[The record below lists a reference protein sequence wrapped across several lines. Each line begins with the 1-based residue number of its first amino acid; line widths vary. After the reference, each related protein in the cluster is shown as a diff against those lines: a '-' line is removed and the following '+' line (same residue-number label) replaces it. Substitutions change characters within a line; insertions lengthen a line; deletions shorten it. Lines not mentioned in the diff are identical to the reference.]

1 VLNDNFEIIIIDDG
15 STDSTWEK
23 IKKIGEQNSNLK
35 GIKFS
40 RNFGHHYAI
49 TAGITESTGDWVVV
63 MDGDLQD
70 RPEVIPDLYKK
81 AQEGFDV
88 VFVSRTQ
95 RPESLIYRISQ
106 KIFYFILRIL
116 SGVKFDNTQANFSII
131 SKKVVESFKQFP
143 ENARFYGSTVMWL
156 GYNRASIKAPHGTRI
171 AGETSYTLKKR
182 IKLAS
187 DIILAF
193 SDRPLKFA
201 IAIGIL
207 MSSFSFVMLFYVV
220 WGSLHWGFSSVG
232 WASIMATTLL
242 TGGVILVVLGIIGVY
257 IGSVFREVK
266 SRPLYLIDKKNNF

>member
-1 VLNDNFEIIIIDDG
+1 LSDNFEIIIIDDG
-15 STDSTWEK
+15 STDSTWKRIEE
-23 IKKIGEQNSNLK
+23 IGEKNSKLK

-49 TAGITESTGDWVVV
+49 TAGIAESTGDWVVV

-95 RPESLIYRISQ
+95 RPESLIYRLSQ
-106 KIFYFILRIL
+106 KIFYFVLRIL
-116 SGVKFDNTQANFSII
+116 SGVKFDNSQANFSII

-156 GYNRASIKAPHGTRI
+156 GYDRTSIKASHGTRLG
-171 AGETSYTLKKR
+171 GETSYTLKKR

-232 WASIMATTLL
+232 WASLMAITLL

>member
-1 VLNDNFEIIIIDDG
+1 LTDNFEIIIIDDG
-15 STDSTWEK
+15 STDSTWKRIEE
-23 IKKIGEQNSNLK
+23 IGEKNSKLK

-49 TAGITESTGDWVVV
+49 TAGIAESSGDWVVV

-95 RPESLIYRISQ
+95 RPESLVYRISQ

-156 GYNRASIKAPHGTRI
+156 GYDRTSIKASHGTRLE
-171 AGETSYTLKKR
+171 GETSYTLKKR

-220 WGSLHWGFSSVG
+220 WGSLNWGFSSVG
-232 WASIMATTLL
+232 WASLMAITLL

>member
-1 VLNDNFEIIIIDDG
+1 
-15 STDSTWEK
+15 
-23 IKKIGEQNSNLK
+23 
-35 GIKFS
+35 
-40 RNFGHHYAI
+40 
-49 TAGITESTGDWVVV
+49 
-63 MDGDLQD
+63 M
-70 RPEVIPDLYKK
+70 
-81 AQEGFDV
+81 
-88 VFVSRTQ
+88 
-95 RPESLIYRISQ
+95 
-106 KIFYFILRIL
+106 
-116 SGVKFDNTQANFSII
+116 SGVKFDNSQANFSII

-156 GYNRASIKAPHGTRI
+156 GYDRASIKASHGTRVG
-171 AGETSYTLKKR
+171 GETSYTLKKR

-232 WASIMATTLL
+232 WASLMAITLL

>member
-1 VLNDNFEIIIIDDG
+1 MTDNFEIIIIDDG
-15 STDSTWEK
+15 STDSTWKRIEE
-23 IKKIGEQNSNLK
+23 IGEKNSRLK

-49 TAGITESTGDWVVV
+49 TAGIAESSGDWVVV

-95 RPESLIYRISQ
+95 RPESLVYRISQ

-156 GYNRASIKAPHGTRI
+156 GYDRTSIKASHGTRLG
-171 AGETSYTLKKR
+171 GETSYTLKKR

-220 WGSLHWGFSSVG
+220 WGSLNWGFSSVG
-232 WASIMATTLL
+232 WASLMAITLL

-257 IGSVFREVK
+257 IGSVFQEVK